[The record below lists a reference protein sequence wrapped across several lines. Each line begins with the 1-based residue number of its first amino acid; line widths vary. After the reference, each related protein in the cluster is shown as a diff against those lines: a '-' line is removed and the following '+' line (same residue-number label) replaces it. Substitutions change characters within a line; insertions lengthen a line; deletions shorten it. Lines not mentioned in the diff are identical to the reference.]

1 MMNQR
6 ISQKINLMS
15 RLLHL
20 LKDGSL
26 HESTRLIIL
35 SLIRV
40 LLVTYKNTN
49 DILPYVAVRHSRTK
63 RNDGLLSSL
72 GQFLVYLLPSSSISE
87 KNVVIHGGE
96 IRTMSSF
103 SSDFPLS
110 SVR

>member
-6 ISQKINLMS
+6 LSQKINLMS

-26 HESTRLIIL
+26 HESTRLVVV

-49 DILPYVAVRHSRTK
+49 DILK
-63 RNDGLLSSL
+63 
-72 GQFLVYLLPSSSISE
+72 
-87 KNVVIHGGE
+87 
-96 IRTMSSF
+96 
-103 SSDFPLS
+103 
-110 SVR
+110 

>member
-6 ISQKINLMS
+6 LSQKINLMS

-26 HESTRLIIL
+26 HESTRATIV

-49 DILPYVAVRHSRTK
+49 DILK
-63 RNDGLLSSL
+63 
-72 GQFLVYLLPSSSISE
+72 
-87 KNVVIHGGE
+87 
-96 IRTMSSF
+96 
-103 SSDFPLS
+103 
-110 SVR
+110 